1 MAKTSQQ
8 PAGLWFRP
16 PQTPRARTVLRIPG
30 SHTLYVGPPS
40 CMRRHALH
48 HRKHG
53 DPSAV
58 SFLRVS
64 QTDVVSGSYEK
75 LIVEAVDELE
85 RTLVPPPSILF
96 INLFCIDDFLGTDA
110 DSLRDLLAARWP
122 GTRFVFDRIHP
133 VALSATNTMSV
144 KKTLNL
150 YSFLDPVDPSQ
161 KDRGVNLVGSFV
173 ALNPESEFFEV
184 LEGWGLGP
192 VRQLFD
198 CATYADYQAMARSR
212 VTIVTRFNGGAGARS
227 MEERLG
233 IPAFDF
239 GPCYDVE
246 RIEKSYGG
254 LAQLLDLPAPDCTPW
269 RTQAEARIRET
280 RDLVGDTPV
289 VVDCEASLVPFALAR
304 ALLAYGF
311 NVTHVFHSH
320 HPFDA
325 DTADR
330 VLIAERHP
338 QVVCLPSNDARLH
351 IGDHAGLA
359 LPDPGRTVAVGT
371 TGAAIVGTDRT
382 VDVWHDEGLTG
393 FHGVGLLMEKIAHA
407 YRTGGNRG

>member
-1 MAKTSQQ
+1 
-8 PAGLWFRP
+8 
-16 PQTPRARTVLRIPG
+16 
-30 SHTLYVGPPS
+30 
-40 CMRRHALH
+40 MRRHALH

-110 DSLRDLLAARWP
+110 DSLRDLLAARW
-122 GTRFVFDRIHP
+122 
-133 VALSATNTMSV
+133 
-144 KKTLNL
+144 
-150 YSFLDPVDPSQ
+150 
-161 KDRGVNLVGSFV
+161 
-173 ALNPESEFFEV
+173 
-184 LEGWGLGP
+184 
-192 VRQLFD
+192 
-198 CATYADYQAMARSR
+198 MARSR

-311 NVTHVFHSH
+311 NATHVFHSH

-325 DTADR
+325 DTAGH

>member
-184 LEGWGLGP
+184 LRSWGLGP

-212 VTIVTRFNGGAGARS
+212 VTVVTRFNGSAGARS
-227 MEERLG
+227 MEERLA

-239 GPCYDVE
+239 GPCYDVG
-246 RIEKSYGG
+246 RIEGLYRE
-254 LAQLLDLPAPDCTPW
+254 LAQPLDLPAPDCAPW
-269 RTQAEARIRET
+269 RKQTET
-280 RDLVGDTPV
+280 RIQETRELLGETPV

-304 ALLAYGF
+304 VLLGYGL

-325 DTADR
+325 DGADR
-330 VLIAERHP
+330 ALIAERYP
-338 QVVCLPSNDARLH
+338 QVTCLPSNDARLH
-351 IGDHAGLA
+351 LGDRAGLA
-359 LPDPGRTVAVGT
+359 LPDPSRTVAVGAT
-371 TGAAIVGTDRT
+371 SAAIVGIDHV

-393 FHGVGLLMEKIAHA
+393 FHGVGLLMEEITHA
-407 YRTGGNRG
+407 YRTGGNRR